1 MEPVG
6 LLAAGRGNLMGINK
20 GGPRIG
26 MSAGSRQLL
35 EGFYNNASALFNQ
48 LYTRTE
54 NQELNNIRTVLALRS
69 KYSHLVSESIT
80 GVAKSTTNGTRIDES
95 A

>member
-6 LLAAGRGNLMGINK
+6 LLAAGRGNLLGINK

-26 MSAGSRQLL
+26 MSQGSRQLL

-48 LYTRTE
+48 LFTSAE
-54 NQELNNIRTVLALRS
+54 NQEVNNIKTIMALRS

-80 GVAKSTTNGTRIDES
+80 GTAASTTSGTQVDQE